1 MIASWI
7 ILVLLL
13 PDTVLDICVILLYL
27 LHLSLF
33 FTMNWVGLGIQESRE
48 IQGELSFSGTQL
60 NTRLTMN
67 CEHQTPW
74 LVRDG

>member
-13 PDTVLDICVILLYL
+13 PGTVLDICATLLYL
-27 LHLSLF
+27 LLASLF

-48 IQGELSFSGTQL
+48 IQSEVSFSGTQL
-60 NTRLTMN
+60 NARLTMN
-67 CEHQTPW
+67 CEHQNPW